1 MLVPI
6 ISLLLLAPYF
16 SVVLLVQVIVL
27 HVSKVH
33 SMICQWS
40 GSVVASLMLGAGC
53 EEMWHG
59 ITRVHTLLARHM
71 NECA

>member
-16 SVVLLVQVIVL
+16 FVALLVQVI
-27 HVSKVH
+27 VSKVH

-40 GSVVASLMLGAGC
+40 GRVVASLMLGAGC
-53 EEMWHG
+53 EKMWHG
-59 ITRVHTLLARHM
+59 ITRVHTLVARHM
-71 NECA
+71 NECT